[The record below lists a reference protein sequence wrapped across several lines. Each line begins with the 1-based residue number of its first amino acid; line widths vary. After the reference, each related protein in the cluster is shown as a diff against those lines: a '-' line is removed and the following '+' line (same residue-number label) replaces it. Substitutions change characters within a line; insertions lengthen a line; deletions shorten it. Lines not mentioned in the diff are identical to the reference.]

1 VVFFGGPDDREAL
14 ELAGRMAE
22 HPGVNVTAM
31 RFLTGNNGGDDG
43 RHEVKLKPAPS
54 KNEEKS
60 YTFSTADV
68 DIQREK
74 ASFLISLHSRKHC
87 VYILNFLFF

>member
-1 VVFFGGPDDREAL
+1 
-14 ELAGRMAE
+14 MAE
-22 HPGVNVTAM
+22 HPGVNVTTM
-31 RFLTGNNGGDDG
+31 RFMTDNNGGDDG
-43 RHEVKLKPAPS
+43 RHEVKLMPAPS

-74 ASFLISLHSRKHC
+74 VSFLISLHSRKHC
-87 VYILNFLFF
+87 VHILSFLL